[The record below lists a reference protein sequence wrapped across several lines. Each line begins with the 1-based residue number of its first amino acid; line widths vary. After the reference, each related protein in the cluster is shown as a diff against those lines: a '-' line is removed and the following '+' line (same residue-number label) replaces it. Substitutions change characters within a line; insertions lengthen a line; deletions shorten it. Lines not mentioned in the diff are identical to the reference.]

1 MDAAATFH
9 EAAAAAAIFDAL
21 FRFRFWS
28 NAPAPPVTV
37 FTCFLQKSVNLSK
50 KSDLTADTK
59 GNFKIT
65 RFEKVRFALQEILCG
80 PIFVYILS
88 IKCRV
93 YGQIHVSL
101 KHAKI
106 MLSMQYC

>member
-1 MDAAATFH
+1 MASKFIYPGKTHFFA
-9 EAAAAAAIFDAL
+9 
-21 FRFRFWS
+21 
-28 NAPAPPVTV
+28 
-37 FTCFLQKSVNLSK
+37 CFLQKSVNLGK

-59 GNFKIT
+59 GKSKFSW
-65 RFEKVRFALQEILCG
+65 FEKVGFALQEILCG
-80 PIFVYILS
+80 PIFFYILS